1 VQIRKDMVKINFRY
15 DVGFLRAIAVLVVIL
30 FHYQIPFFQGGFVG
44 VDVFFVISGFLM
56 TSIILKGFLYDSF
69 SLKEFYNRRFLRIVP
84 ALIGMMLCILLLT
97 YFIYFPIDF
106 KQVSLYSFYS
116 SLFLSNYYYL
126 FNSGYF
132 DPSSQFNILLH
143 TWSLSVEWQFY
154 IIYPLFLLL
163 IKNIY
168 TNQRKKFNTIFFVL
182 TLFSFFLMIVFNN
195 FLPSSFS
202 KISFFSFT
210 HRAWEMMVGGMAFL
224 YKDFFDN
231 KMSNVLKRILNLIA
245 LILIG
250 FSVVCF
256 NEKDVWPSS
265 FTLIPVV
272 CSFLIIAT
280 HHEFRFYKNS
290 IVQYI
295 GNISYSWYLWHWP
308 IIVISKYFD
317 FKGAG
322 VTFFLIVTSFILSSL
337 SYEFI
342 EKRSKNIKTKILIKA
357 TFIVIFASVVGS
369 FFSINEKIFFKEAI
383 DVTEFKSNYEQTRKK
398 QFNSGV
404 CHNVAKIKYKQCLCL
419 NPKKKNILLLGDS
432 HAGQFS
438 LSFRTKLD
446 STKFNF
452 MEHTVVGSFPLINSK
467 GEQNSTK
474 QFKSLMDKFI
484 PENKNSISLILLSC
498 NWMNYPTSGG
508 YKSNKELG
516 EGITATIKMFE
527 KLGIKVI
534 VIGQGEEYDIE
545 FPRVVAFNLQGNR
558 QKNYVNLESAELN
571 NDLKRIIPSKNYFD
585 IFLNSEI
592 QHYDSKNNIP
602 YMFDDDHMTLYGAD
616 QVVDLFLKKKI
627 F

>member
-1 VQIRKDMVKINFRY
+1 MVKMNFRY
-15 DVGFLRAIAVLVVIL
+15 DIGFLRAIAVLVVIL
-30 FHYQIPFFQGGFVG
+30 FHYQIPLFQGGFVG

-56 TSIILKGFLYDSF
+56 TSIILKGFINESF
-69 SLKEFYNRRFLRIVP
+69 SLNEFYNRRFIRIVP
-84 ALIGMMLCILLLT
+84 VLIIVMLCILLVT

-116 SLFLSNYYYL
+116 GLFLSNYYYL

-132 DPSSQFNILLH
+132 DPSSQSNILLH

-163 IKNIY
+163 IKKKYIK
-168 TNQRKKFNTIFFVL
+168 QRKKFNTLFLGL
-182 TLFSFFLMIVFNN
+182 TLLSFLLMIVFNN
-195 FLPSSFS
+195 FLPSAFS

-210 HRAWEMMVGGMAFL
+210 HRAWEMMIGGMAFL

-231 KMSNVLKRILNLIA
+231 KMSSFLKKVLNFIA

-250 FSVVCF
+250 FSIVYF
-256 NEKDVWPSS
+256 NEKEIWPSS
-265 FTLIPVV
+265 FTLIPVLG
-272 CSFLIIAT
+272 SFVIIAS
-280 HHEFRFYKNS
+280 HQELHFYKNP

-308 IIVISKYFD
+308 IYVISKYFD
-317 FKGAG
+317 FRGLG
-322 VTFFLIVTSFILSSL
+322 VTIFLIVLSFALSCL

-342 EKRSKNIKTKILIKA
+342 EKRSKNIKAKVLLKA
-357 TFIVIFASVVGS
+357 TFIVIFASLIGS
-369 FFSINEKIFFKEAI
+369 FFSINKNMFFKEAI

-404 CHNVAKIKYKQCLCL
+404 CHNVAKIKYKQCLCI

-452 MEHTVVGSFPLINSK
+452 MEHTVVGSFPLINAK
-467 GEQNSTK
+467 GEQNSTN
-474 QFKSLMDKFI
+474 QFKSLMYKFI
-484 PENKNSISLILLSC
+484 TENKNSINLILLSC

-508 YKSNKELG
+508 YKSNRELAD
-516 EGITATIKMFE
+516 GITATIKMFE
-527 KLGIKVI
+527 KLGIKVL
-534 VIGQGEEYDIE
+534 VIGQGEEYSIE
-545 FPRVVAFNLQGNR
+545 YPRVVAFDLQGNL
-558 QKNYVNLESAELN
+558 QKNYVNCESIELN
-571 NDLKRIIPSKNYFD
+571 NDLKRTIPSKNYFD
-585 IFLNSEI
+585 IFLSNEI
-592 QHYDSKNNIP
+592 QHYDPKNKVP
-602 YMFDDDHMTLYGAD
+602 YMFDDDHMTLYGAN
-616 QVVDLFLKKKI
+616 QVVDLLLKKYS